1 MYEEESDMR
10 KYNTSAMEK
19 LQKETSIIEN
29 NGIKIILKPSPGEER
44 PGYLDP
50 VELSLME
57 NHWAGNIGGESP
69 SAPPPMEV
77 LIPIIR
83 ENMGFPNYNLNTVEI
98 HTKYEEITES
108 GNTVGLWRY
117 YPRKSDKNKK
127 RPALVFF
134 HGGGWIGGS
143 VYTVEN
149 FCKLLAE
156 LADAVVFNV
165 DYSLAP
171 EKPYPNGLKD
181 NYYAVKHVFDNSEGY
196 GVDPDKICV
205 GGDSA
210 GGNYAAAVCLKAKD
224 EGIPKIA
231 MQVLI
236 YPGVTLGDAKAD
248 GYEWNEEM
256 FEMSE
261 EQKDIIKGCIGL
273 GRPGNIEDNPMVGA
287 YILDKKDIY
296 NPYVSPSLAESHKG
310 LPKAILAGAEFDGLR
325 IQTEFYAKQL
335 TEAGVETTCFRYK
348 GMTHAFIDKLGH
360 VAQAEDLCIEIANA
374 MKKL

>member
-1 MYEEESDMR
+1 MR
-10 KYNTSAMEK
+10 KYDLSAIEK
-19 LQKETSIIEN
+19 LQNETSIIEN
-29 NGIKIILKPSPGEER
+29 NGVKIILKPSPGEDR

-50 VELSLME
+50 AELSIIKE
-57 NHWAGNIGGESP
+57 HWAGNPMEQKEGEEM
-69 SAPPPMEV
+69 PPMEV
-77 LIPIIR
+77 LIPIMR
-83 ENMGFPNYNLNTVEI
+83 DNMGFPNYNLNTVEI

-117 YPRKSDKNKK
+117 YPRKSEKNRK
-127 RPALVFF
+127 RPAFVFF

-171 EKPYPNGLKD
+171 EKPFPNGLND
-181 NYYAVKHVFDNSEGY
+181 NYYAVKHVYENAEAY
-196 GVDPDKICV
+196 GIDRDKICV

-210 GGNYAAAVCLKAKD
+210 GGNYAAAVSLKARD
-224 EGIPKIA
+224 EGTFKIA

-236 YPGVTLGDAKAD
+236 YPAVTRADAKVP
-248 GYEWNEEM
+248 GYEWSEDF
-256 FEMSE
+256 FEVSE
-261 EQKDIIKGCIGL
+261 EQKYIIKGLLGL
-273 GRPGNIEDNPMVGA
+273 GRPVKFEDDLFITT
-287 YILDKKDIY
+287 YISNKEDIY
-296 NPYVSPSLAESHKG
+296 NPYVSPMFAASHAG

-325 IQTEFYAKQL
+325 INTEFYAKQL
-335 TEAGVETTCFRYK
+335 MESGVDVTVFRYK

-360 VAQAEDLCIEIANA
+360 VPQAEDLCIEIAKA
-374 MKKL
+374 VKKL

>member
-1 MYEEESDMR
+1 MR
-10 KYNTSAMEK
+10 KYEISAIEQ

-29 NGIKIILKPSPGEER
+29 DGIPIILKPSPGEER

-50 VELSLME
+50 IELSLME
-57 NHWAGNIGGESP
+57 KHWAGNLDGEE
-69 SAPPPMEV
+69 SAAKPPLEE
-77 LIPIIR
+77 LIPILR
-83 ENMGFPNYNLNTVEI
+83 DSMGFPNYNLNTVEI
-98 HTKYEEITES
+98 HTKYEEITDS
-108 GNTVGLWRY
+108 GNKVGLWRY
-117 YPRKSDKNKK
+117 YPRKSEKNRK

-149 FCKLLAE
+149 FCKLIAE

-171 EKPYPNGLKD
+171 EKLYPNGLND
-181 NYYAVKHVFDNSEGY
+181 NYYAVKHVYDHAEDY
-196 GVDPDKICV
+196 GVDPEKICV

-210 GGNYAAAVCLKAKD
+210 GGNYAAAVCLKAQD
-224 EGIPKIA
+224 EETAKIA

-236 YPGVTLGDAKAD
+236 YPAVIMSGANVA
-248 GYEWNEEM
+248 GYVWSEDF

-261 EQKDIIKGCIGL
+261 EHKDIINNRCILL
-273 GRPGNIEDNPMVGA
+273 GKPIEDEEDLFLGA
-287 YILDKKDIY
+287 YLSNKEDVY
-296 NPYVSPSLAESHKG
+296 SPYVSPALAKSHEG
-310 LPKAILAGAEFDGLR
+310 LPKAILVGAEFDGLR
-325 IQTEFYAKQL
+325 VQTEFYAHQL
-335 TEAGVETTCFRYK
+335 IEAGVDTTCFRYK

-374 MKKL
+374 IRNL